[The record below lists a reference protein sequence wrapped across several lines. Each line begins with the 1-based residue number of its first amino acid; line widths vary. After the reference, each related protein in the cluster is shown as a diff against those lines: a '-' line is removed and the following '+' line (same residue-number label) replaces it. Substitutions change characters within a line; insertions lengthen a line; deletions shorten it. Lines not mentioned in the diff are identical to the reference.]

1 MEFIVII
8 PARFGSSRFPGKPL
22 ANIFGKS
29 MIQRVY
35 EQSVKAAA
43 NVWVAT
49 DDGRIVEAVLGFGG
63 NVVMTSDLHRSGT
76 DRCAEAVKNV
86 SAITGKHYDVVIN
99 VQGDEPFIYPEQ
111 IRLAMRCFEEN
122 ANTEI
127 ATLIQPISKIEE
139 VFNPA
144 NAGVGLALLLLPGTW
159 VSPGQWGHDLGMA
172 VWLVALG
179 AAVVQRARRRN
190 AIYFSRAPIPYVAK
204 TDESEWLSKATF
216 YSHVGLYGYR
226 TDILEKLTQ
235 LPEGELEK
243 AESLEQLRWIENG
256 FKINTKVTDHDSMGI
271 DTPEDIEKVA
281 AAGYRKFFDAE

>member
-35 EQSVKAAA
+35 EQSVKAVA

-144 NAGVGLALLLLPGTW
+144 NAK
-159 VSPGQWGHDLGMA
+159 
-172 VWLVALG
+172 
-179 AAVVQRARRRN
+179 VVLDRHRN

-216 YSHVGLYGYR
+216 YNHVGLYGYR

-243 AESLEQLRWIENG
+243 AESLEQLRWLENG

-281 AAGYRKFFDAE
+281 AAGYRNFFDAE